1 MLGILFFSK
10 SLVIFLVWSFTCS
23 FWDLVRSGLDDTM
36 RSAYIAMSYRMH
48 AKNKVKDL
56 RTSAMSIALE
66 KIALSYDTLG
76 L

>member
-1 MLGILFFSK
+1 
-10 SLVIFLVWSFTCS
+10 
-23 FWDLVRSGLDDTM
+23 M

-76 L
+76 LKKIFLKKIIKKKKKNFFFILSIYSI